1 MYALHGQSPFDIA
14 VSQKVVLRSEKVG
27 VLNCSC
33 SHMPHVN
40 SKANVNVN
48 IEFIRAFFLILI
60 IAFGV

>member
-48 IEFIRAFFLILI
+48 IEFIRAFF
-60 IAFGV
+60 